1 MTQYV
6 VSFVTHSRTKETKP
20 VVVGQ
25 VQGYVISSIIFCD
38 TEVTLPFSFLRYHSL
53 VPINKQDLGEQLL

>member
-6 VSFVTHSRTKETKP
+6 IPFVPHTRTKETKP

-25 VQGYVISSIIFCD
+25 VQGYVISSIIFSD
-38 TEVTLPFSFLRYHSL
+38 TEMALPYYFLRYHNL
-53 VPINKQDLGEQLL
+53 VPIDQQGLREQLL